1 MNEITTI
8 YNLTAINNKLE
19 AMNES
24 TKREYNKMKELLV
37 LVSYSFTVFVLAATV
52 YMTKYL

>member
-1 MNEITTI
+1 MTTIETI

-19 AMNES
+19 AMNKQVNE
-24 TKREYNKMKELLV
+24 EYNKMKEWLIV
-37 LVSYSFTVFVLAATV
+37 TAYSFTVFLLAATV

>member
-8 YNLTAINNKLE
+8 YNLTAINQKLE
-19 AMNES
+19 AMNKQVNE
-24 TKREYNKMKELLV
+24 EYNKMKEWLIV
-37 LVSYSFTVFVLAATV
+37 TCYSFTVFLLAAVV